1 MDMLSEF
8 FMYVASDV
16 ARLLITIGLS
26 FVIVWAILYI
36 PTRFKRIAKIFR
48 EWDESYKHEDLSK

>member
-1 MDMLSEF
+1 MNGRGKMDMLLEF
-8 FMYVASDV
+8 CGYVASDV

-26 FVIVWAILYI
+26 FVIVWAIL
-36 PTRFKRIAKIFR
+36 RITKKFR